1 MTTPM
6 ERARA
11 LRFAHEVL
19 SLVRTRADVPEDL
32 RRQAHVTLRHLPAP
46 HDIAFMAKRPVLNWW
61 IQPEVP
67 GHESMCLPFDG
78 LPSADQYLGQTTVWT
93 AWLEHTG
100 DNDML
105 STFVVVGF
113 ATDEKLARAMF
124 AGHFGIEYAK
134 LANVEQGLVA
144 NEVTERLISPTAF
157 ERMDV
162 AAQGHEDFCMHARL
176 DHAAALNPTS
186 TPAHD
191 PGPGQSA

>member
-19 SLVRTRADVPEDL
+19 SLVRTRDDVPEDL
-32 RRQAHVTLRHLPAP
+32 RQQAHVTLRHLPAP
-46 HDIAFMAKRPVLNWW
+46 HDIAFMAQQPVLNWW
-61 IQPEVP
+61 IEPEVP
-67 GHESMCLPFDG
+67 WVESMCLPFDA
-78 LPSADQYLGQTTVWT
+78 LPSAEQYRGRTTAWT

-105 STFVVVGF
+105 STFVAVGF

-124 AGHFGIEYAK
+124 AGRFGIEYAK

-144 NEVTERLISPTAF
+144 NEVTERVISRAAF
-157 ERMDV
+157 ERMAV
-162 AAQGHEDFCMHARL
+162 TARGHEDFCMYARL
-176 DHAAALNPTS
+176 DHAAVLNRTGI
-186 TPAHD
+186 PAHD
-191 PGPGQSA
+191 PGLD

>member
-19 SLVRTRADVPEDL
+19 SLVRTRDDVPEDL
-32 RRQAHVTLRHLPAP
+32 RQQAHVTLRHLPAP
-46 HDIAFMAKRPVLNWW
+46 HNIAFMAQQPVLNWW
-61 IQPEVP
+61 IGPEVP
-67 GHESMCLPFDG
+67 WHESMCLPFDA
-78 LPSADQYLGQTTVWT
+78 LPSAEQYRGQTTAWT

-124 AGHFGIEYAK
+124 AGRFGIEYAK

-144 NEVTERLISPTAF
+144 NEVTERVISRAAF
-157 ERMDV
+157 ERMSV
-162 AAQGHEDFCMHARL
+162 AAHGHEDFCMYARL
-176 DHAAALNPTS
+176 DHAAVLNRTS
-186 TPAHD
+186 IPAHD
-191 PGPGQSA
+191 PGLD